1 MPFENHG
8 KHSVFL
14 IFSLHFEYSRH
25 VTHVNKQFASLP
37 EGSYISAAISTPAV
51 AEKQL
56 WSTCEKRCARRGRR
70 YRKELRMILRRL
82 RFTPGL
88 ILLLFSG
95 LNIFSQEIQHGAAS
109 SSAEAA
115 EEQKAD
121 EAVMGPLPLDVDFIV
136 AAMGGMCATALSAA
150 EKNSEISGERTDAAK
165 EQEGLPADVDFPAD
179 KTGASCSIDACDLVE
194 NTDLS
199 AGSSRS
205 SSADSSRNL
214 TESAAPWI
222 E

>member
-1 MPFENHG
+1 
-8 KHSVFL
+8 
-14 IFSLHFEYSRH
+14 
-25 VTHVNKQFASLP
+25 
-37 EGSYISAAISTPAV
+37 
-51 AEKQL
+51 
-56 WSTCEKRCARRGRR
+56 
-70 YRKELRMILRRL
+70 MILRRL
-82 RFTPGL
+82 CFTPAF

-115 EEQKAD
+115 EEEE

-136 AAMGGMCATALSAA
+136 AAMGGMCSTALSAA
-150 EKNSEISGERTDAAK
+150 EKNSEISDEWTDAANK
-165 EQEGLPADVDFPAD
+165 QGTMPADADFPTD
-179 KTGASCSIDACDLVE
+179 KTGASCSIDTCDPTE
-194 NTDLS
+194 STDLS